1 MNLSNF
7 ASKYKKY
14 ILSDRRYEK
23 GDLEIL
29 DKKRTIRIEFEKYL
43 NNKKVI
49 ISKRYHRTGLRYDII
64 NKNCKVYSF
73 DFINGREK
81 NPFFYNFSKSK
92 KMKKIDRV
100 NFSLNFKNL
109 IKLIIN
115 IRNQFFWR
123 LYSLFKQE
131 VTTIELLGVD
141 GSGKTFLRTI
151 YQRH

>member
-1 MNLSNF
+1 M
-7 ASKYKKY
+7 
-14 ILSDRRYEK
+14 ILLIK
-23 GDLEIL
+23 IAKFIALIL
-29 DKKRTIRIEFEKYL
+29 L
-43 NNKKVI
+43 MV
-49 ISKRYHRTGLRYDII
+49 
-64 NKNCKVYSF
+64 
-73 DFINGREK
+73 EK
-81 NPFFYNFSKSK
+81 NYFFLQFSKSK

-141 GSGKTFLRTI
+141 GSGKLFLRTI